1 MVTKT
6 WPASDIRLL
15 AELGVKDVGE
25 NRDQEAAPKAAELA
39 DLDLVW
45 HFIGQ
50 LQTNKARSVARYAD
64 VVESIDR
71 VRLVNALDKAAEQAG
86 RRLSA
91 LAQIDFDDRPGRG
104 GASDVELA
112 ELVSAIELA
121 RWLDLAGVMAVAP
134 LGADPTPSFRQLAM
148 IGRELQTT
156 HPAATVISAGMSS
169 DLEEAITCG
178 ATHVRVGSAVLGH
191 RPPVG

>member
-1 MVTKT
+1 MTLVVVTKT
-6 WPASDIRLL
+6 WPASDVRLL

-39 DLDLVW
+39 DLDLAW

-71 VRLVNALDKAAEQAG
+71 VRLVNALDRAAEQAG

-91 LAQIDFDDRPGRG
+91 LAQVVFDDQPGRG
-104 GASDVELA
+104 GASGTELA
-112 ELVSAIELA
+112 ELVSAIEVANVA
-121 RWLDLAGVMAVAP
+121 RSGWGDGGRAV
-134 LGADPTPSFRQLAM
+134 G
-148 IGRELQTT
+148 G
-156 HPAATVISAGMSS
+156 
-169 DLEEAITCG
+169 
-178 ATHVRVGSAVLGH
+178 
-191 RPPVG
+191 